1 MELFFVFYPRLI
13 EYNIVI
19 RCISKHSYY
28 CCTDCV
34 DLFSP
39 SQLLSVHVC
48 KGLEFRVGYEAF
60 NGNDHGKRKHLLTDG
75 IENAS
80 LSLHYIGI

>member
-19 RCISKHSYY
+19 RCISKHIIIAVL
-28 CCTDCV
+28 TV

-60 NGNDHGKRKHLLTDG
+60 YGNDHAYTSLT
-75 IENAS
+75 ELRMPVS
-80 LSLHYIGI
+80 PYIT

>member
-1 MELFFVFYPRLI
+1 MTPAGTSNELDVQNGWEENTHTHTL
-13 EYNIVI
+13 
-19 RCISKHSYY
+19 
-28 CCTDCV
+28 TV

-39 SQLLSVHVC
+39 SQLLSEHVC

-60 NGNDHGKRKHLLTDG
+60 YGNDHGKRKHIYITDG